1 MTDVVK
7 GANNAGRGHSSDE
20 RTSNGTRA
28 MMIEVATRLFGENGY
43 SGTTVR
49 DIATQVGI
57 LPGSLYAHIG
67 GKEEMLLEIVSSG
80 IDRFVAMVDSVP
92 PNLAPRERLR
102 SMIREHLKV
111 VAANPQWA
119 QVVFHQWRYLSEE
132 NQTLVRK
139 KRGGYEKCFADV
151 IRKGVHSG
159 DFTENLDQHVTILV
173 LLGSLNW
180 SAEWLSPND
189 RRLDIICDLFA
200 DTVLNGLVAR

>member
-1 MTDVVK
+1 
-7 GANNAGRGHSSDE
+7 
-20 RTSNGTRA
+20 
-28 MMIEVATRLFGENGY
+28 MIEVATRLFGERGY

-80 IDRFVAMVDSVP
+80 IDRFVEMVDSVP
-92 PNLAPRERLR
+92 RNLAPRERLR
-102 SMIREHLKV
+102 SMIREHLRV

-119 QVVFHQWRYLSEE
+119 QVVFHQWRYLSTDS
-132 NQTLVRK
+132 QTLVRK
-139 KRGGYEKCFADV
+139 KRRNYEKYFADV
-151 IRKGVHSG
+151 ISEGVQSG
-159 DFTENLDQHVTILV
+159 DFSENLDQHVTILV

-189 RRLDIICDLFA
+189 PRLDVICDLFA
-200 DTVLNGLVAR
+200 DTVLNGLVTR